1 MKFRSGGSM
10 MVAATLAWGNQTLA
24 DLEKVEGK
32 AELIAGRIVRH
43 MSAGFRHNRVAAN
56 IYRSLHSYEST
67 TGVGAAVTDNVG
79 FGMKYSLAS
88 GRQSFSPDAA
98 YSAVFPTETGIVE
111 GPPAF
116 AVEVRS
122 DNDYGAVAESEMAE
136 KRADYFEAGTLVV
149 WDVDWKRSE
158 TVAVYRSSDPEN
170 PRVYSRG
177 EIAEAEPALPGWRMS
192 VDDVFAP

>member
-1 MKFRSGGSM
+1 MLM
-10 MVAATLAWGNQTLA
+10 PTATLVWGNQTLA
-24 DLEKVEGK
+24 DLERVDGK
-32 AELIAGRIVRH
+32 AELIAGRIIH
-43 MSAGFRHNRVAAN
+43 LMGAGLRHNNTSAS
-56 IYRSLHSYEST
+56 IYRSLHEHRRAS
-67 TGVGAAVTDNVG
+67 GHGMAFIDNML
-79 FGMKYSLAS
+79 FGIDPPLSS
-88 GRQSFSPDAA
+88 GRQSFSPDASFYA
-98 YSAVFPTETGIVE
+98 GRIGADVTGVLEAAPT
-111 GPPAF
+111 F

-122 DNDYGAVAESEMAE
+122 DNDYGPVAESEMAE

-177 EIAEAEPALPGWRMS
+177 EIADAEPALPGWRIP